1 MKHLIIYSHPNL
13 KSFNYAIAEFF
24 SKTLEEGG
32 HEIEIRDLYEM
43 RFNPVLSANDFE
55 LMNKGMYADDVLK
68 EQEFV
73 RWADVITFI
82 FPIWWNSAP
91 AITRGYVDRV
101 FSVGFA
107 YTEDMKG
114 LLPEKKILI
123 VCTLNAPEYV
133 SEKTGAFK
141 AMDFTLGQSL
151 ASFCGMTLIGQKYF
165 SSVASVSND
174 ERKQMLE
181 EVKKIAKG
189 IK

>member
-1 MKHLIIYSHPNL
+1 MKHLIIYSHPNS
-13 KSFNYAIAEFF
+13 KSFNYAIVKSF
-24 SKTLEEGG
+24 SKTLEEEG
-32 HEIEIRDLYEM
+32 HEVKIRDLYSM
-43 RFNPVLSANDFE
+43 GFDPVLSANDFE
-55 LMNKGMYADDVLK
+55 LMNQGTYSQDVLK

-73 RWADVITFI
+73 RGADVITFI
-82 FPIWWNSAP
+82 FPIWWNSFP

-114 LLPEKKILI
+114 LLPEKKILV
-123 VCTLNAPEYV
+123 VCTLNAPEHV
-133 SEKTGAFK
+133 SEKTGAFN

-151 ASFCGMTLIGQKYF
+151 ANFCGMTLIGQKYF
-165 SSVASVSND
+165 SSVVSVSDD

-181 EVKKIAKG
+181 DVKKIAKE